1 MRQHLKER
9 GYKAGR
15 ISQLIRATRPEGT
28 DAGSALQAMEVDEPQ
43 VPEEPEVADI
53 FAEVASEEE
62 EDWHDAMEEGNSEEV
77 ARVLQEAAAQD
88 NQGDWNQPEILQ
100 HHLPRLRGKQEP
112 PGDWQHV
119 PIPAWVEKVL
129 GELFAEDVLEAD
141 PEAFETA
148 SEGED
153 AEVAKRPAGRK
164 ARPKEK
170 CPGRSPQEPC
180 LFSQKKTTVGAAAML
195 DHGQV
200 VCRFCNEAALA
211 EAVAE
216 PQKRKFITRACR
228 VWENAGRKDLAEKVL
243 QRLPEKDQQE
253 IQKALQRPSRAAA
266 EVQARAAAHAEEQR
280 NKWKMLLE
288 HRQSVTDKGT
298 EEEAL
303 QYRKK
308 KVDDAR
314 RLRSKFGP
322 WLEAQEEEDDSW
334 RSSLATRFEQ
344 WCRQHSWAMCEE
356 CRRLEKQPVREKHIT
371 GKKPAA
377 YTVKKCQHCKAG
389 VGYPTVQ
396 HRDIPEPLR
405 NMSDNVLWALRPLE
419 PDVGQVACAKHGY
432 RVHTDMIRFWWRP
445 ETVWQQIL
453 QLEAE
458 EERSAAVAAYQFLT
472 ASEDSSYKKF
482 VEMHKKF
489 LRKNRNQLEG
499 DPEHRCLQLPR
510 RALEEEGLECAVW
523 PHLYPRTNM
532 CETYIRQQDS
542 RRRERPA
549 NRRRHRAAA
558 AAKPAP
564 KARSPRGS
572 SSSSSSSSTSS
583 SSASSEE
590 SRDGNEDTAE
600 EGDGAHTEDFA
611 RVGRNSAKSAFLAKV
626 LGPTLGYGATYELF
640 QFVYDLWLWSS
651 LGAKK
656 NTVEAPM
663 RVAMAG
669 YSFSPVYWQC
679 RHAGLVDVV
688 KQLGLPTLF
697 LTIAP
702 YEWSFPFH
710 AWVEDEAQ
718 KMLRSR
724 LKLPVA
730 ESLHIAHV
738 LTQVVT
744 GLLTGANQKKT
755 ERSHK
760 KGWQSHIFSAKDGT
774 KRKTVLNYFGRLE
787 YQDGKRKRYVN
798 EQEVAYHG
806 RGTVHLHMLVWLQNA
821 EVVGLEEAVS
831 ARVPEENE
839 VLANLVEGSQRSW
852 TGSGWPQQEEAS
864 YFDATTR
871 TLRLQHTAEDFCK
884 TNNKGVNEG
893 VGAYL
898 VDVLSSLACHVDVQA
913 SDGHGMLL
921 RYVSGYVPKFSDA
934 FTSEWLNDEA
944 SDYAIAK
951 RVLCD
956 YHPLEPEMT
965 LQLAMQW
972 FPQCM
977 LGGSLQPFR
986 APVPFEAEELP
997 TRVQQYMT
1005 CEWRAKDMP
1014 LAEFLRKTNQKGQIH
1029 QKFKRGYEQ
1038 AKAEAEAEGQL
1049 EDSLQEWINYAECQ
1063 GEVAVAASYLTRY
1076 SDRFY
1081 GQWVLMNVPFRSLK
1095 DFLLPELDLVADHL
1109 YYQTMALLQAPEHWL
1124 SEEAIRAE
1132 LELEAFREYH
1142 TRNILAMLEANRNLI
1157 EKYLRKELDKNEEVA
1172 EQEQA
1177 PEHGDDPKLSRQQQE
1192 IVDELV
1198 GSVQEGWKRRASQED
1213 AWKGEGP
1220 EAPKGEGRI
1229 PPHKGRRPPQTDS
1242 VPPRRQ
1248 DKAGYPPGRQDT
1260 PHKRKED
1267 RPERIGHPPRCT
1279 AGCPPESLGCH
1290 HEARIRASEGQ
1301 GSPQKAGY
1309 PPGR

>member
-43 VPEEPEVADI
+43 VAGDDAVEGEEPEVADI

-62 EDWHDAMEEGNSEEV
+62 EEWYDAMEEDNSAEV
-77 ARVLQEAAAQD
+77 RRVLQEAVAED
-88 NQGDWNQPEILQ
+88 NPAEWNQPKILQ
-100 HHLPRLRGKQEP
+100 SGLPRLRGKQEP

-119 PIPAWVEKVL
+119 PVPAWVENIL
-129 GELFAEDVLEAD
+129 GELFAEQVLEAGE
-141 PEAFETA
+141 EAFETA

-153 AEVAKRPAGRK
+153 TEVVKRPARRRTK
-164 ARPKEK
+164 PNEK
-170 CPGRSPQEPC
+170 CPGRSPEEPC
-180 LFSQKKTTVGAAAML
+180 LFSQKLHKLGEAAML
-195 DHGQV
+195 DHGQEL
-200 VCRFCNEAALA
+200 CRFCNDAALA
-211 EAVAE
+211 LAVAE
-216 PQKRKFITRACR
+216 PQKRKFIARACR
-228 VWENAGRKDLAEKVL
+228 VWDNAGRKDLAEKVL

-298 EEEAL
+298 EEEAQ

-308 KVDDAR
+308 KADDAR

-322 WLEAQEEEDDSW
+322 WLEAQEEDDSW

-344 WCRQHSWAMCEE
+344 WCRKHSWAMCEE
-356 CRRLEKQPVREKHIT
+356 CHRLEKQPVREKHIT

-377 YTVKKCQHCKAG
+377 DTVKKCQHCKAG

-405 NMSDNVLWALRPLE
+405 NMSDSVLWALRPLE

-445 ETVWQQIL
+445 DTVWQQIL

-458 EERSAAVAAYQFLT
+458 EERNAAVAAHQFLT

-489 LRKNRNQLEG
+489 LRKHRNQLEG

-542 RRRERPA
+542 RRQERPA
-549 NRRRHRAAA
+549 NRRRRRAA

-564 KARSPRGS
+564 KARSPRSS
-572 SSSSSSSSTSS
+572 SSSSSSSSTSR
-583 SSASSEE
+583 SSEE
-590 SRDGNEDTAE
+590 SGSSEDTEVEAV
-600 EGDGAHTEDFA
+600 EGEGARTEDFA
-611 RVGRNSAKSAFLAKV
+611 RAGRNSAKSAFLAKV

-656 NTVEAPM
+656 NTVDAPM

-669 YSFSPVYWQC
+669 YSFSPMYWQT
-679 RHAGLVDVV
+679 RHAGLVDMV

-774 KRKTVLNYFGRLE
+774 KRKTLLNYFGRLE
-787 YQDGKRKRYVN
+787 YQDGKRKRYVI
-798 EQEVAYHG
+798 
-806 RGTVHLHMLVWLQNA
+806 
-821 EVVGLEEAVS
+821 
-831 ARVPEENE
+831 
-839 VLANLVEGSQRSW
+839 
-852 TGSGWPQQEEAS
+852 
-864 YFDATTR
+864 
-871 TLRLQHTAEDFCK
+871 
-884 TNNKGVNEG
+884 
-893 VGAYL
+893 GA
-898 VDVLSSLACHVDVQA
+898 
-913 SDGHGMLL
+913 
-921 RYVSGYVPKFSDA
+921 F
-934 FTSEWLNDEA
+934 
-944 SDYAIAK
+944 
-951 RVLCD
+951 
-956 YHPLEPEMT
+956 
-965 LQLAMQW
+965 
-972 FPQCM
+972 
-977 LGGSLQPFR
+977 
-986 APVPFEAEELP
+986 
-997 TRVQQYMT
+997 
-1005 CEWRAKDMP
+1005 
-1014 LAEFLRKTNQKGQIH
+1014 
-1029 QKFKRGYEQ
+1029 
-1038 AKAEAEAEGQL
+1038 
-1049 EDSLQEWINYAECQ
+1049 
-1063 GEVAVAASYLTRY
+1063 
-1076 SDRFY
+1076 
-1081 GQWVLMNVPFRSLK
+1081 
-1095 DFLLPELDLVADHL
+1095 
-1109 YYQTMALLQAPEHWL
+1109 
-1124 SEEAIRAE
+1124 
-1132 LELEAFREYH
+1132 
-1142 TRNILAMLEANRNLI
+1142 LI
-1157 EKYLRKELDKNEEVA
+1157 EKLNFTSFWQDF
-1172 EQEQA
+1172 
-1177 PEHGDDPKLSRQQQE
+1177 GF
-1192 IVDELV
+1192 V
-1198 GSVQEGWKRRASQED
+1198 G
-1213 AWKGEGP
+1213 
-1220 EAPKGEGRI
+1220 
-1229 PPHKGRRPPQTDS
+1229 
-1242 VPPRRQ
+1242 
-1248 DKAGYPPGRQDT
+1248 
-1260 PHKRKED
+1260 
-1267 RPERIGHPPRCT
+1267 CFF
-1279 AGCPPESLGCH
+1279 
-1290 HEARIRASEGQ
+1290 
-1301 GSPQKAGY
+1301 
-1309 PPGR
+1309 